1 MNKAALGI
9 LVCFS
14 VDICTLVLLDI
25 DLGVEL
31 RCHSIGICL
40 CITLID
46 IAKQFSK
53 VVESVCTPPAI
64 DESFG
69 FSTCLSTLQLG
80 PEERGGVPLRME
92 VDEKECWRY
101 REGAE

>member
-1 MNKAALGI
+1 MKLPCHYGTD
-9 LVCFS
+9 CFIF
-14 VDICTLVLLDI
+14 V
-25 DLGVEL
+25 
-31 RCHSIGICL
+31 
-40 CITLID
+40 D

-80 PEERGGVPLRME
+80 PEGRGGVPLRTK
-92 VDEKECWRY
+92 VAEKECWRY